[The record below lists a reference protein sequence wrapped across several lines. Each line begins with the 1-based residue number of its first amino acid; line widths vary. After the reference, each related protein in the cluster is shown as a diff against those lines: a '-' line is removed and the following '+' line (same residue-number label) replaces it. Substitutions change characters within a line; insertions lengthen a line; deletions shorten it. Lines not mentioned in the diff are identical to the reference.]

1 MSTEICVSCHCTH
14 EPPHRFEIRARARV
28 GDGILLTLQRTDA
41 AYPGRRFTGRC
52 VFANVVAGSD
62 PDDEACAL
70 AGFYYQASAV
80 GTCDVTS
87 EPPLP

>member
-1 MSTEICVSCHCTH
+1 MTPGTPRI
-14 EPPHRFEIRARARV
+14 V
-28 GDGILLTLQRTDA
+28 GGGPAKPCAQPAEVATDCPATDA
-41 AYPGRRFTGRC
+41 AYPGRTFTGRC